1 MRFAS
6 LLFLFLAVSS
16 VALQAQR
23 RVDPTQLYERVFAI
37 LPMTGKGTLAD
48 PKRPAGLPLPG
59 AMKANDRTGVVA
71 YNVQLSDDGNLALVE
86 LVFASKTTALP
97 AMAQLR
103 AATASP
109 DVQIFDNPG
118 LQRAEI
124 QRAFGAKK
132 KGLDL
137 TKFQV
142 VVP

>member
-1 MRFAS
+1 
-6 LLFLFLAVSS
+6 
-16 VALQAQR
+16 
-23 RVDPTQLYERVFAI
+23 
-37 LPMTGKGTLAD
+37 MTGKGTFAD

-59 AMKANDRTGVVA
+59 AIKPNDRTGVIA
-71 YNVQLSDDGNLALVE
+71 YNVQVSDDGNLALVE

-103 AATASP
+103 AATTNP

-132 KGLDL
+132 KGFDL